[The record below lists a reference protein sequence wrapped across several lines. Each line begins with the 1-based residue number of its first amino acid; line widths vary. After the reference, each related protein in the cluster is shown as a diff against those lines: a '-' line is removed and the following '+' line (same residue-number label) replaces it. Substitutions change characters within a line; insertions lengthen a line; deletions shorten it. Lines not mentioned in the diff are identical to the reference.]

1 MVVEAIVDVIVAAV
15 AQDGGGGNHGAA
27 ALTAAAQTAHL
38 QNMSIKDVLIRLLT
52 CTIRR

>member
-1 MVVEAIVDVIVAAV
+1 MIVAAV

-38 QNMSIKDVLIRLLT
+38 QNMMIKDVSFGVLT
-52 CTIRR
+52 CTV